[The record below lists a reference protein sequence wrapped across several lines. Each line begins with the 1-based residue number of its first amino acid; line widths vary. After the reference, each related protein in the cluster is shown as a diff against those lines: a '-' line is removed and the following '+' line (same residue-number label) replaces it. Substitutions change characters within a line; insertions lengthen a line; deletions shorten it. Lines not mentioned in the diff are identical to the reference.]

1 MSVVYDNRGL
11 VGGGGLASGQNRP
24 TLALAGNTA
33 MRQMAEE
40 FFKFYGKGAKRDFP
54 KFDGKSPGVW
64 IWKFKLTAGHNRIT
78 ESEMCRRVSGCMEG
92 AANIWFLATFNG
104 TLSSFPEFEA
114 KFKEWWD
121 CDNSIHAVTRRLTP
135 ARQQEEQSGSA
146 FAHGIKNINNNLVL
160 EKSVGP
166 YPVERSE
173 IADKGLKR
181 PTVNPIKG
189 TDQKIKAVHRRTVAV
204 SSPPPPSLPP
214 LPKPNEILQ
223 PIPAPPILFEPITLP
238 PEIIPNNYLIFVMRA
253 EDLAHFIGHSLAFLR
268 SSQKEFAKRLP
279 TLELQEYSPKPG
291 PFIVKSKIS
300 GRCDDYLLNPS
311 LVQRYVYR
319 PVPRNNYSKVV
330 INRQTIDKNFEIKVY
345 HQIIESSAGNE
356 ANHQRL
362 NFEANCV
369 PDSICGNVDRPDN
382 ELLVNSGQRFRV
394 DPEPHYFEHTIRAI
408 PFPNRKRSTRRPHI
422 RFKGFL
428 FDNCLEPYSLEREA
442 RAPPPPKGK
451 RSTHRPHTR
460 FKGFIFLVLLIVF
473 IIYLKLIFCNESKDG
488 I

>member
-54 KFDGKSPGVW
+54 KFDGRSPGVW

-78 ESEMCRRVSGCMEG
+78 ESEMCRRVLGCMEG
-92 AANIWFLATFNG
+92 AANSWFLATFDG
-104 TLSSFPEFEA
+104 ALSSFQEFEA
-114 KFKEWWD
+114 KFRERWD
-121 CDNSIHAVTRRLTP
+121 CDNPTHTVTCRSALV
-135 ARQQEEQSGSA
+135 RQPGEQSGSA
-146 FAHGIKNINNNLVL
+146 FADGIKNINKNLGL
-160 EKSVGP
+160 EESVGP
-166 YPVERSE
+166 YQVERSG

-189 TDQKIKAVHRRTVAV
+189 TDQKIKVVHERTVVV

-279 TLELQEYSPKPG
+279 SLELQEYSPEPGLFFVKP
-291 PFIVKSKIS
+291 KRS

-311 LVQRYVYR
+311 LLKRYVYR
-319 PVPRNNYSKVV
+319 PVPRNNYSKIV

-356 ANHQRL
+356 ANHQRF

-369 PDSICGNVDRPDN
+369 PDSICGNDDRPDN

-394 DPEPHYFEHTIRAI
+394 DSEPHYFEHTIRAL
-408 PFPNRKRSTRRPHI
+408 PLPNRKRSIRRPHI

-428 FDNCLEPYSLEREA
+428 FDTCPEPYSLEREA
-442 RAPPPPKGK
+442 RAPPPSTRK

-460 FKGFIFLVLLIVF
+460 FKVLYF
-473 IIYLKLIFCNESKDG
+473 
-488 I
+488 